1 MNKVY
6 LVCYFTGD
14 VTERTKVVD
23 RIFNNRDSADNYAKE
38 LDKRQGDLSK
48 IAKQVDSL
56 LNNLYDNDPEYRALE
71 KQQES
76 EIERLNSCYKGQ
88 KRTSDEYFSKRD
100 KINNWYYEHYKIL
113 DDRID
118 QEIIKRL
125 NIDEETLDKAKNY
138 CFYDEYSGAF
148 VEEWEVYS

>member
-6 LVCYFTGD
+6 LVCYCKGSCD
-14 VTERTKVVD
+14 ERIKVVD

-76 EIERLNSCYKGQ
+76 EIERLNSCYKGE
-88 KRTSDEYFSKRD
+88 KRASDEYFSKRD
-100 KINNWYYEHYKIL
+100 KINNWYYEHYKVL

-125 NIDEETLDKAKNY
+125 NIDEETLDNAKNY

-148 VEEWEVYS
+148 VEEWEVYN